1 MMRELQEHRRSS
13 GAGKQR
19 CPYSWLSPTRSTPNF
34 AAATPPDS
42 NGISNRWQ
50 CISKSDAHHPW
61 WAEVE
66 WISGAAIEISAKE
79 LVSDLMLRPPLILGY
94 HGITRLEGRLDPE
107 QLVVDPERFLRQVRQ
122 LQRRGYSFLKVSE
135 FVGQLR
141 GHQPP
146 PQLAVL
152 TFDDGTEDQATL
164 LPELLEQLDVP
175 ATVYVCPSLLGQP
188 NPFLSPDSGHRLMT
202 VDELATLAAN
212 PRVEIGSHTRTHVV
226 LREATEE
233 EAYQEMSS
241 SKTELEALIAQPV
254 LTFAYP
260 ECFYSPACPSAAAR
274 AGYVAAVTCGPRG
287 GWQPY
292 ELARQ
297 PVSALDGRL
306 AFELKSRA
314 LWYPLR
320 ESRAGR
326 WMRWTGE
333 FRKYRARKRR

>member
-1 MMRELQEHRRSS
+1 VEIN
-13 GAGKQR
+13 GKDL
-19 CPYSWLSPTRSTPNF
+19 LS
-34 AAATPPDS
+34 A
-42 NGISNRWQ
+42 
-50 CISKSDAHHPW
+50 
-61 WAEVE
+61 
-66 WISGAAIEISAKE
+66 
-79 LVSDLMLRPPLILGY
+79 LMLRPPLILGY
-94 HGITRLEGRLDPE
+94 HGITRLEGRFDP
-107 QLVVDPERFLRQVRQ
+107 QHLVVDPERFLRQVR
-122 LQRRGYSFLKVSE
+122 LLKRRGYTFLTVSE
-135 FVGQLR
+135 FVGRLR

-152 TFDDGTEDQATL
+152 TFDDGTEDQAAL
-164 LPELLEQLDVP
+164 LPELLEQLEVP
-175 ATVYVCPSLLGQP
+175 ATVYVCPSLLGHP
-188 NPFLSPDSGHRLMT
+188 NPFLRQDSGHRLMT
-202 VDELATLAAN
+202 VDELRALAAN

-233 EAYQEMSS
+233 EAYKEMSA
-241 SKTELEALIAQPV
+241 SKMELEALIAQPV

-297 PVSALDGRL
+297 PVSPLDGRL

-320 ESRAGR
+320 ESRAGT
-326 WMRWTGE
+326 WMRWAGA